1 MQISLDG
8 KVALVTGAAT
18 GIGRATAVMLASS
31 GARVAVGHLDRR
43 EAAAQVCSEIEAA
56 GGVACAY
63 DFDVTNTSAFQA
75 TVTDLLARWGRID
88 VLVNNAGVLLD
99 KPFLDTSDEDW
110 RRVIDVDLTGVF
122 IGCRAVLPAMLEAKQ
137 GVIVNIA
144 SELGLLGRAK
154 FAPYCAAKAG
164 VIALTRSLAR
174 EFAPTVCINAVAPGP
189 IDTAMLSAEHMSAE
203 ALALESAIPAG
214 RVGTPDEIASTI
226 VFLTSA
232 HASFYHGQTISPNGG
247 AWMG

>member
-1 MQISLDG
+1 MEIALDG

-18 GIGRATAVMLASS
+18 GIGCATARMLASS
-31 GARVAVGHLDRR
+31 GARVAVGHFMQH
-43 EAAAQVCSEIEAA
+43 EAAMQVCGDIEAA
-56 GGVACAY
+56 GGRAQAY
-63 DFDVTNTSAFQA
+63 DFDVTDSAAFQA
-75 TVTDLLARWGRID
+75 TVVQLFERWGRID

-99 KPFLDTSDEDW
+99 KPFLDTSDADW

-122 IGCRAVLPAMLEAKQ
+122 IGCRAVLPHMLHARR

-144 SELGLLGRAK
+144 SELGMLGRAH

-174 EFAPTVCINAVAPGP
+174 EFAPTVRINAVAPGP
-189 IDTAMLSAEHMSAE
+189 VATAMLSAEHMSAE

-214 RVGTPDEIASTI
+214 RVGSPDEIAATI
-226 VFLTSA
+226 VFLASE

>member
-1 MQISLDG
+1 MRIALDG

-18 GIGRATAVMLASS
+18 GIGRATARMLASS
-31 GARVAVGHLDRR
+31 GVRVAVGHFDQY
-43 EAAAQVCSEIEAA
+43 EAASQLCGEIEAA
-56 GGVACAY
+56 GGIARAY
-63 DFDVTNTSAFQA
+63 DFDVTDSAAFHA
-75 TVTDLLARWGRID
+75 TVAELRQRWGRID

-99 KPFLDTSDEDW
+99 KPFLDTTEAYW

-122 IGCRAVLPAMLEAKQ
+122 IGCRAVLPAMLNARQ

-144 SELGLLGRAK
+144 SELGLLGRAH

-174 EFAPTVCINAVAPGP
+174 EFAPTVRINAVAPGP
-189 IDTAMLSAEHMSAE
+189 VATAMLSAEQMSAE
-203 ALALESAIPAG
+203 ALALEAAIPAG
-214 RVGTPDEIASTI
+214 RVGTPDEIAATI
-226 VFLTSA
+226 VFLASD

>member
-1 MQISLDG
+1 MQIALDG

-18 GIGRATAVMLASS
+18 GIGRATARMLASA
-31 GARVAVGHLDRR
+31 GVRVAVGHFNQH
-43 EAAAQVCSEIEAA
+43 EAVSEVCGDIEAA
-56 GGVACAY
+56 GGIAQAY
-63 DFDVTNTSAFQA
+63 DFDVTDSAAFQA
-75 TVTDLLARWGRID
+75 TVAQLGERWGRID

-99 KPFLDTSDEDW
+99 KPFLETSEADW
-110 RRVIDVDLTGVF
+110 RRVVDVDLTGVF
-122 IGCRAVLPAMLEAKQ
+122 IGCRAVLPSMLDARQ

-144 SELGLLGRAK
+144 SELGMLGRAH

-174 EFAPTVCINAVAPGP
+174 EFAPIVRINAVAPGP
-189 IDTAMLSAEHMSAE
+189 VATAMLSADHMSAA
-203 ALALESAIPAG
+203 ALALEAAIPAG
-214 RVGTPDEIASTI
+214 RVGLPDEIAATI
-226 VFLTSA
+226 VFLASD

>member
-1 MQISLDG
+1 MQIALDG

-18 GIGRATAVMLASS
+18 GIGRATALMLASS
-31 GARVAVGHLDRR
+31 GARVAVGHFDQH
-43 EAAAQVCSEIEAA
+43 EAARQVCGDIEAA
-56 GGVACAY
+56 GGIAQAY
-63 DFDVTNTSAFQA
+63 DFDVTDSAAFQA
-75 TVTDLLARWGRID
+75 TVAELRERWGCID

-99 KPFLDTSDEDW
+99 KPFLDTSEADW

-122 IGCRAVLPAMLEAKQ
+122 IGCRAVLPPMLNAQ
-137 GVIVNIA
+137 RGVIVNIA
-144 SELGLLGRAK
+144 SELGLLGRAH

-174 EFAPTVCINAVAPGP
+174 EFAPTVRINAVAPGP
-189 IDTAMLSAEHMSAE
+189 VATAMLSADHMSAE

-214 RVGTPDEIASTI
+214 RVGSPDEIAATI
-226 VFLTSA
+226 VFLASD

>member
-1 MQISLDG
+1 MQIALDG

-18 GIGRATAVMLASS
+18 GIGRATARMLASA
-31 GARVAVGHLDRR
+31 GARVAVGHFNQH
-43 EAAAQVCSEIEAA
+43 EAASEVCRDIEAA
-56 GGVACAY
+56 GGIAQAY
-63 DFDVTNTSAFQA
+63 DFDVTDSAAFQA
-75 TVTDLLARWGRID
+75 AVAELGERWRRID

-99 KPFLDTSDEDW
+99 KPFLETSEADW
-110 RRVIDVDLTGVF
+110 RRVVDIDLTGVF
-122 IGCRAVLPAMLEAKQ
+122 IGCRAVLPSMLHARQ

-144 SELGLLGRAK
+144 SELGMLGRAH

-174 EFAPTVCINAVAPGP
+174 EFAPTVRINAVAPGP
-189 IDTAMLSAEHMSAE
+189 VATAMLSADHMSAE
-203 ALALESAIPAG
+203 ALALEAAIPAG
-214 RVGTPDEIASTI
+214 RVGSPNEIAATI
-226 VFLTSA
+226 VFLASD